1 MCKYGQASAPAA
13 KRYVRFKVMKKAIIE
28 NLIFGAIMM
37 IPFILMD
44 FLWVKSGQHLNSI
57 WNNRVIQTL
66 LLLSVPA
73 GLFIINKRY
82 NDRIKEPLKLVVPFL
97 IAIGVAAI
105 WAFLGLTVLVNFHNS
120 IGGTI

>member
-1 MCKYGQASAPAA
+1 
-13 KRYVRFKVMKKAIIE
+13 MKKAIIE
-28 NLIFGAIMM
+28 NLIFGSIMM
-37 IPFILMD
+37 IPFIVMD

-57 WNNRVIQTL
+57 WNNRIIQTL
-66 LLLSVPA
+66 LLLSVPV

-82 NDRIKEPLKLVVPFL
+82 NDRITEPLKLVVPFL